1 MYLVVRNFTNS
12 RVRINSLKME
22 TEDSYETLVN
32 LYHIARNYNTALSGT
47 VSKFSLVKFPKYFA
61 CNLEYISRFVN
72 RKNVHWG
79 ASLQHFRS
87 VSFLLLF
94 LSDASF
100 VSGRT
105 FPAVRYGGRL
115 SGLWRDQ
122 QSPLYAGSH
131 PIALSS
137 ALWKERWDWS
147 QQNRVPHRV
156 GQNRTSS
163 GHGLVAAGKQG
174 CTLTCLLFMRSCAL

>member
-1 MYLVVRNFTNS
+1 MEFVKSYFSKRWLFRHQYWDSLKDLKFFVVVKVLNVVWSVLRYLVVRNFTNF

-22 TEDSYETLVN
+22 AEDSYETLVN
-32 LYHIARNYNTALSGT
+32 LCHIARNYNTALSGT
-47 VSKFSLVKFPKYFA
+47 CLEIFRSLNFPKYFA

-72 RKNVHWG
+72 RKSVHWG

-87 VSFLLLF
+87 VNFLLLF

-122 QSPLYAGSH
+122 QSPLYAGSL
-131 PIALSS
+131 PIVLSS
-137 ALWKERWDWS
+137 AL
-147 QQNRVPHRV
+147 
-156 GQNRTSS
+156 
-163 GHGLVAAGKQG
+163 
-174 CTLTCLLFMRSCAL
+174 